1 MPSKL
6 AVEVNQP
13 CLWMEKNTR
22 YGQVGSFPTL
32 HLQNRK
38 ANHGSY
44 IDKDYALTLSKKT
57 MIATFYL
64 QIEQEP
70 PPVYLLAAT
79 QKTPSAKLA

>member
-13 CLWMEKNTR
+13 CLWMGKNTR

-44 IDKDYALTLSKKT
+44 IDKDYALTLSKKNDDSD
-57 MIATFYL
+57 F
-64 QIEQEP
+64 
-70 PPVYLLAAT
+70 LLAN
-79 QKTPSAKLA
+79 

>member
-64 QIEQEP
+64 QIEQEVLS
-70 PPVYLLAAT
+70 VYLSAAT
-79 QKTPSAKLA
+79 QKTLLATLA